1 MDDYKKF
8 YYAAVPYA
16 KNTPYG
22 EWVWIFLEGFVNNNI
37 YPEWDCHGFL
47 KLQGGVTFN
56 HRECDAYD

>member
-22 EWVWIFLEGFVNNNI
+22 EWVEIFILRGVKLNL
-37 YPEWDCHGFL
+37 FL
-47 KLQGGVTFN
+47 LFKGLPLKEV
-56 HRECDAYD
+56 